1 MIVAGIDHLVK
12 VTLLENQY
20 QALLIDTRTQRQL
33 RGLTENHNRLN
44 QIFSLALYRIGERL
58 VSWGIGLQK
67 RYGTLADVSA

>member
-1 MIVAGIDHLVK
+1 MVGIDHLVK

-44 QIFSLALYRIGERL
+44 QIFCLALYRIGERL